1 MVTSGLSTTLPSQ
14 VSILYNSPRVIN
26 SPTILNFII
35 TPSVTVD
42 SYFVLK
48 FPLNAF
54 NAEYQL
60 FPTRCSLASR
70 VDIFYR
76 SNVVRI
82 YPLTPHL
89 NGTMMSYV
97 ITGFP
102 SPKYAMGPIPW
113 NVTVEAYSN
122 LKQVNS
128 QIYTIPNFEMA
139 TCRLSFGII
148 SATSPYTH

>member
-1 MVTSGLSTTLPSQ
+1 MVTSALSTTLPSQ
-14 VSILYNSPRVIN
+14 VSIVYNAPRVIN
-26 SPTILNFII
+26 SPTILNFTI

-60 FPTRCSLASR
+60 FPTTCSLASR
-70 VDIFYR
+70 VDVFYR

-82 YPLTPHL
+82 YPLTPHT
-89 NGTMMSYV
+89 NGTMRSYV

-113 NVTVEAYSN
+113 NVTV
-122 LKQVNS
+122 
-128 QIYTIPNFEMA
+128 
-139 TCRLSFGII
+139 
-148 SATSPYTH
+148 